1 MLFLQISIYVKD
13 KLGNIKNTKFKMT
26 NTEEPEYE
34 IGFCCN
40 NCFFEGNIL
49 VSETRYNEL
58 KALDL
63 YEECEDCFNCQEA
76 EESSDESESEEEE
89 ETCKYPDGVPKW
101 TLEIKCRCCKERG
114 WYENIRDDFK
124 SPYYDGKPN
133 YKNGICAECA
143 DCESHPPY
151 YCDGGCGQKMGGGY
165 DHDCQ
170 RKCDECESSDESE
183 SESDESE
190 EEVRG

>member
-76 EESSDESESEEEE
+76 EESSDCEESEEEDE
-89 ETCKYPDGVPKW
+89 EDYNSQT
-101 TLEIKCRCCKERG
+101 
-114 WYENIRDDFK
+114 
-124 SPYYDGKPN
+124 S
-133 YKNGICAECA
+133 
-143 DCESHPPY
+143 PPY
-151 YCDGGCGQKMGGGY
+151 YCDGGCGKKMGEGY

-183 SESDESE
+183 LG
-190 EEVRG
+190 RGGMMWKHQCPKRSGNWAIIYKRIS